1 MQYAYAYQL
10 NGAQTSGLDPSAK
23 AYINTIVSAGAT
35 VSGSQRSAIN
45 NFYKT
50 AKLTTWYS
58 KIKRLYLPVWGVAS
72 PNAVD
77 LITTTSGTFV
87 GGITHGNGFIQ
98 GNGTSGYFNP
108 NVAIDTLGYT
118 NADNFTGVLIT
129 SPATIDSRYY
139 GAETGGLIINARST
153 STNISPFNFNVN
165 AALNITQANQTGTFY
180 SLRTS
185 QTFVK
190 NALVKSSGETS
201 NQSTSSASGTP
212 AGNCFFLARNMS
224 GAASTFSNA
233 SLGFMFQGVGFNT
246 TQATDFVASVRSLYA
261 NVTGITPP

>member
-1 MQYAYAYQL
+1 MQYALAYQL
-10 NGAQTSGLDPSAK
+10 NGTQTAGLDPDAK
-23 AYINTIVSAGAT
+23 AYINAVVAAGAT
-35 VSGSQRSAIN
+35 VSGAQRTAIN

-58 KIKRLYLPVWGVAS
+58 NIKRLYLPVWGVAS

-87 GGITHGNGFIQ
+87 GGITHGSGFIQ

-118 NADNFTGVLIT
+118 NADNFTGALIT
-129 SPATIDSRYY
+129 SPSSIDARYF
-139 GAETGGLIINARST
+139 GAETGGALILARSL
-153 STNISPFNFNVN
+153 SAAISMQNFGVATNLSFAF
-165 AALNITQANQTGTFY
+165 ANQTGVLY

-190 NALVKSSGETS
+190 SALVKSSGETS
-201 NQSTSSASGTP
+201 AQATSSSSGTP
-212 AGNCFFLARNMS
+212 AGNCFFLARSVS
-224 GAASTFSNA
+224 GVASAFSNA
-233 SLGFMFQGVGFNT
+233 SLGLMFQGVGFTT
-246 TQATDFVASVRSLYA
+246 TQATDFVSSVRSLYE